1 MYVHVCVHTHR
12 RMFVIALFL
21 TAEPWNQSGWAIKKD
36 LVTP

>member
-1 MYVHVCVHTHR
+1 MYTHTQKN
-12 RMFVIALFL
+12 VIALFL